1 MKKNIEKKIEKNNF
15 SKLIFK
21 KKIFQKNQFVIHIN
35 YGIGKYIGLSTLNT
49 KGIIMEYFVIM
60 YSNKVKLYVPI
71 TSLNLITSY
80 SQPNTLLKVSLNT
93 LGNKKWSTEC
103 GKIKKKIY
111 DTAVQLVHTKS
122 YRSLK
127 KGFSFKKNSLK
138 YKNFCNQCLYSIT
151 NDQKKSIK
159 EIIHD
164 MKESSPMDRLLCG
177 DVGFGKTEVAMRA
190 AFIALDNN
198 KQVALLV
205 PTTLLAQQHYDTF
218 KNRFF
223 KYKYTIDTYSRFTS
237 IKKEKYIKKRIQKG
251 SINVLI
257 GTHKILS
264 KYLIWKNLGLLI
276 IDEEHRFGVHH
287 KEKIKELYI
296 NIDVLTLTA
305 TPIPRTLNMSCLGIR
320 DISIIS
326 TPPKKRLK
334 IKTYVKYF
342 NPQIIREVIL
352 KELKRGGQVYYI
364 YNTIKNIEEKKQYLS
379 RLIPEARIQ
388 VSHGK
393 MHSNDLY
400 KIMFNFLNKKFDV
413 LVCTTIIDT
422 GINIINV
429 NTMIIEHADKF
440 GLSQLHQLR
449 GRIGRSEKQA
459 YAFFFISN
467 QVKINEKAKKRLNLI
482 ESFTNLGSGFTLS
495 TYDSEIRGVGE
506 LLGENQSGHIN
517 TIGIKL
523 YKKFLNQA
531 INFIIK
537 NKKHISFKESN
548 LQDTSVDLKLNVSA
562 ILPENYIHN
571 INIRLIYY
579 KKLSNIKNNKELK
592 KIKNEINNLFG
603 TLPRYAKNLFLLTKI
618 KILSKKIGIK
628 KIQFHIKKICIV
640 FYKNNILNISW
651 LYRKIIKKPKKWKI
665 FKNKLYY
672 YKLFIRDKD
681 LLIWIEIFLQSI
693 IKEEINY
700 KN

>member
-1 MKKNIEKKIEKNNF
+1 MKKKIEKKIEKNNF
-15 SKLIFK
+15 SKLILK
-21 KKIFQKNQFVIHIN
+21 KKIFQKNQLVIHIK
-35 YGIGKYIGLSTLNT
+35 YGIGKYIGLSTLNN
-49 KGIIMEYFVIM
+49 KGIITEYFVIM
-60 YSNKVKLYVPI
+60 YANQVKLYVPV

-80 SQPNTLLKVSLNT
+80 IHPNILDVSLNT
-93 LGNKKWSTEC
+93 LGNKKWLTEC
-103 GKIKKKIY
+103 KKIKKKIY
-111 DTAVQLVHTKS
+111 DTAVQLINTKS
-122 YRSLK
+122 HRSLK
-127 KGFSFKKNSLK
+127 KGFSFKKNSFK
-138 YKNFCNQCLYSIT
+138 YKNFCDQCLYAIT
-151 NDQKKSIK
+151 DDQKKSVK

-164 MKESSPMDRLLCG
+164 MKKPTPMDRLLCG

-218 KNRFF
+218 KNRFSEY
-223 KYKYTIDTYSRFTS
+223 KYKIDTYSRFTS
-237 IKKEKYIKKRIQKG
+237 SKKEKLIKKKIKQG
-251 SINVLI
+251 LINILI

-320 DISIIS
+320 DMSIIS

-334 IKTYVKYF
+334 IKTYVNYF
-342 NPQIIREVIL
+342 NPQTIRKVIL
-352 KELKRGGQVYYI
+352 KELNRGGQVYYI
-364 YNTIKNIEEKKQYLS
+364 YNMIKNIEEKKQYLS
-379 RLIPEARIQ
+379 SLIPEAKIQ
-388 VSHGK
+388 ISHGK
-393 MHSNDLY
+393 IHSNDLY
-400 KIMFNFLNKKFDV
+400 KIMYDFLNKKFDI
-413 LVCTTIIDT
+413 LLCTTIIDT
-422 GINIINV
+422 GINISNV

-467 QVKINEKAKKRLNLI
+467 KTKINKKAEKRLNLI
-482 ESFTNLGSGFTLS
+482 ESFTTLGSGFTLS

-531 INFIIK
+531 IHLILK
-537 NKKHISFKESN
+537 NKNKTPFKELSS
-548 LQDTSVDLKLNVSA
+548 QYTSVDLKLNVSA
-562 ILPENYIHN
+562 ILPENYINN
-571 INIRLIYY
+571 INTRLMYY
-579 KKLSNIKNNKELK
+579 KKLSCIKKNKELK

-603 TLPRYAKNLFLLTKI
+603 KLPRYVKNLFLLTKI
-618 KILSKKIGIK
+618 KILSERIGIK

-640 FYKNNILNISW
+640 FCKKNILNTNW
-651 LYRKIIKKPKKWKI
+651 LYREIIKKPKRWKI
-665 FKNKLYY
+665 LKNKLYF
-672 YKLFIRDKD
+672 YKLFINDKD
-681 LLIWIEIFLQSI
+681 LLIWIKNFLQLI
-693 IKEEINY
+693 IEKRD
-700 KN
+700 